1 MTAQVE
7 VRFRGHRAAFG
18 AVLFG
23 DGTHM
28 ALEVAHAVAAELR
41 GRGHVAEVVVERP
54 GSAPAPPDVLP
65 GQLFLWS
72 DR

>member
-1 MTAQVE
+1 MSARVE
-7 VRFRGHRAAFG
+7 VRYRGHRATFG
-18 AVLFG
+18 PVLFG
-23 DGTHM
+23 DGTQM

-54 GSAPAPPDVLP
+54 GSAPLRSDVLP